1 MTKSRLYGMG
11 KEGYYMT
18 PQTFWSKLRYAFSI
32 EDDSEDIQRRFSDEE
47 IRLLDK
53 VADGIVKRRLS
64 SPALIFLESVRPL
77 NFLSSQAIVF
87 LQPIVGLIISKKE
100 IDLLAKI
107 LEKRESI
114 PLLIELIEKKEEAVK
129 C

>member
-1 MTKSRLYGMG
+1 MG